1 MAPRNRVRLEQYAHC
16 CFGGETSWKS
26 CDILQQFLE
35 ASSKGF
41 INLGG
46 VMLAVNIKNVWGLIC
61 TSNGDCIAGQ
71 GAVIFCSTF
80 ARNIE
85 QTIFYTYIPGVCLVL
100 EEY

>member
-1 MAPRNRVRLEQYAHC
+1 
-16 CFGGETSWKS
+16 
-26 CDILQQFLE
+26 
-35 ASSKGF
+35 
-41 INLGG
+41 
-46 VMLAVNIKNVWGLIC
+46 MLAVNIKNVWGLIC